1 MSRGVQVHL
10 KKNTNP
16 LPPKKNMRDKLKE
29 KTTKIKVPE
38 TKFCNWIA
46 ILSFPTPI
54 HKSYTSKKTQ
64 F

>member
-1 MSRGVQVHL
+1 
-10 KKNTNP
+10 
-16 LPPKKNMRDKLKE
+16 MRDKLKE

-54 HKSYTSKKTQ
+54 DKSYTSKKTQ
-64 F
+64 V